1 MTITRLSP
9 ILLTLLMAACVKP
22 TVITPES
29 QAEADKAIDHEQ
41 ARKLSDS
48 IADHLLKDDRP
59 MLRNAM
65 EKGFR
70 DNYDDAA
77 FASLIDQ
84 MYAVYGKPLDV
95 EYKMDHLGRKTGT
108 GGYDKPMR
116 KFWYATRT
124 TKYEKGTVFLTV
136 EVVPDDGHLASS
148 GVAMVTFPMGAP
160 PALK

>member
-9 ILLTLLMAACVKP
+9 ILLTLLLAACVKP
-22 TVITPES
+22 PVITRES
-29 QAEADKAIDHEQ
+29 QAQADKAIDHEQ

-48 IADHLLKDDRP
+48 IANNLLKNDRP
-59 MLRNAM
+59 MLRNSM

-70 DNYDDAA
+70 DYYDDVA

-84 MYAVYGKPLDV
+84 MYAMYGKPLDV
-95 EYKMDHLGRKTGT
+95 EYKMDQLGRKTGT

-124 TKYEKGTVFLTV
+124 SKYEKGTVFLTV
-136 EVVPDDGHLASS
+136 EVVSDEGQLASA

-160 PALK
+160 SSLK